1 VVPVFERCEDN
12 LGLCRARR
20 LEAWVYWNE
29 ARAQAA
35 AAAWERA
42 AEHARAAG
50 DRHAHHD
57 ILGWIASSLWFGPTP
72 ADDGIQR
79 CEAMREAVRDSPDSE
94 AAILRHLAGLHAMV
108 GRFDLARQLLGTS
121 NAIYA
126 DLGLTL
132 DAASSHNEAAVELLA
147 GNPAVAEAS
156 LLAGYRALEEMGER
170 MFLSTTAAFLA
181 RAVFQQGRDAEAED
195 LANTSARLA
204 DSDDL
209 LSQVLWRGVRA
220 RVLAHRSEIE
230 AAEALAREAVALA
243 ETTDFINHRADAQLD
258 LSYVLEAAGSGDQAA
273 VAASQALHLYEG
285 KGNLVTAAVTRRRL
299 ARLGKL

>member
-1 VVPVFERCEDN
+1 
-12 LGLCRARR
+12 
-20 LEAWVYWNE
+20 
-29 ARAQAA
+29 
-35 AAAWERA
+35 
-42 AEHARAAG
+42 
-50 DRHAHHD
+50 
-57 ILGWIASSLWFGPTP
+57 
-72 ADDGIQR
+72 
-79 CEAMREAVRDSPDSE
+79 
-94 AAILRHLAGLHAMV
+94 MV

-121 NAIYA
+121 NDIYA

-132 DAASSHNEAAVELLA
+132 DAVSSHNEAAVELLA

-258 LSYVLEAAGSGDQAA
+258 LS
-273 VAASQALHLYEG
+273 
-285 KGNLVTAAVTRRRL
+285 
-299 ARLGKL
+299 